1 MKNPFGNER
10 NNDLNE
16 RKNLRDDSVYED
28 SDNSMSDL
36 NRKNREKAI
45 NVYGDTSFTNSD
57 QRSRGM
63 DNDEMHK
70 QLVGIFKNEFDA
82 KNVIKRLR
90 EIGYRNEDIT
100 VLAKDKSRMDRL
112 EVDGDNIG
120 KGAVIGG
127 TLGGIA
133 AALPALGVLAVPGI
147 GALLAAGPI
156 VVILSGV
163 IAGGLAGGLV
173 GALTK
178 MGIDEVDAKNY
189 EYQLD
194 QGKIIILVEN
204 REDMR
209 EEVYMTYRQNNSFVD
224 IGSPRIK

>member
-28 SDNSMSDL
+28 SDNGMIDQ

-209 EEVYMTYRQNNSFVD
+209 EEVYTTYRQNNSFVD

>member
-133 AALPALGVLAVPGI
+133 VALPALGVLAVPGI

-209 EEVYMTYRQNNSFVD
+209 EEVYTTYRQNNSFVD
-224 IGSPRIK
+224 IGSPRFK